1 VSRLR
6 ETVIAYLEKRA
17 WPYEVQG
24 PFIVSPV
31 AADAGSWTAYFELR
45 EDDEQVLVYSMIPE
59 RVPVDRR
66 TSVAVFLTRANHGLP
81 IGNFELDFDNGEV
94 RYKTSL
100 DVEGAALEEPLV
112 DHLLLANI
120 VTVGRYLP
128 ALKSVTSGADP
139 IASADEADTLT

>member
-6 ETVIAYLEKRA
+6 KGVTAYLEKRS

-31 AADAGSWTAYFELR
+31 AGDTGSWTAYFELR
-45 EDDEQVLVYSMIPE
+45 EDDEQIIVYSILPD
-59 RVPVDRR
+59 RVPAERR
-66 TSVAVFLTRANHGLP
+66 TSVAVFLTRVNYGLS
-81 IGNFELDFDNGEV
+81 IGNFELDLDNGEV
-94 RYKTSL
+94 RYKTSV
-100 DVEGAALEEPLV
+100 DVEDVTLEEPLV

-128 ALKSVTSGADP
+128 ALGTVVDGADP
-139 IASADEADTLT
+139 IGSADRVDAPN